1 MALQQFQTKLAGS
14 KYSKNDKNWFAKWL
28 RRYQRSLHDNSV
40 RVGPDQNLVVTTA
53 SVIDFSRSLLKSQT
67 PAWQRLQ
74 AVRAVEAYRDL
85 VLETS
90 EPSLLD
96 IRNTLARLAAREQ
109 VQKPGEPDASGS
121 VTPRDVVGE
130 IDPTEPQVIQAMRR
144 ELRLRYKELT
154 TERAYVGWVKKFA
167 RFCRSDD
174 LESFAEPHIKKFL
187 TTLAVDQNLAP
198 NSQNQAKSALLF
210 LYQQVFGRELEFLDF
225 IAADKPGRLP
235 VVLSQ
240 EEIRLLLTQFMG
252 VKRLMFLLMYGT
264 PSCQRIFFRQ

>member
-40 RVGPDQNLVVTTA
+40 RVDPDQNLVVTTA

-109 VQKPGEPDASGS
+109 HQKPGDPDASDL

-144 ELRLRYKELT
+144 ELRLRYKV
-154 TERAYVGWVKKFA
+154 Y
-167 RFCRSDD
+167 
-174 LESFAEPHIKKFL
+174 I
-187 TTLAVDQNLAP
+187 
-198 NSQNQAKSALLF
+198 
-210 LYQQVFGRELEFLDF
+210 Y
-225 IAADKPGRLP
+225 
-235 VVLSQ
+235 
-240 EEIRLLLTQFMG
+240 
-252 VKRLMFLLMYGT
+252 T
-264 PSCQRIFFRQ
+264 PP